1 MTTTTQSP
9 PAGILEY
16 VDPAQ
21 IVLETNVRPS
31 APLTDE
37 FIATIREHGVLQP
50 VRGRRDDT
58 GSVIVRA
65 GQRRVLAAREAG
77 LAAIPVFVVDSTEHT
92 VERIVEQI
100 VENDQ
105 REALTDTDRTAAWQQ
120 LALEGLTPAV
130 IAKRTGTKTARVKT
144 GLKVAG
150 NELAA
155 TAIAAHQ
162 LTLDQAAA
170 LVEFEGDE
178 DTVAELIAIAVET
191 PGQFDHAAQRA
202 RDDQAR
208 ARAREATEQD
218 LAAKGFTILD
228 REPGYQD
235 TSHTRITEL
244 VDSDG
249 NLVTAEQ
256 IAGLDGAAALVRV
269 YYGDDVHVT
278 YFLADPKAHG
288 FAPRFGGGSQS
299 GPMTDDEKAERREV
313 IASNKAWDAA
323 QTVRREWLTQFLG
336 RRTLPKDAPR
346 VIATALATDRTVVAK
361 GLEGGNK
368 LAHDLL
374 GVAQDSAW
382 GADRLAG
389 FAHTHPAKAVHV
401 TLAIVLGGLEAS
413 TGRHSWRNPNRG
425 TAGYLTTLEAWGYT
439 LSDVEQIIIAHTQIH
454 EVDEVE
460 VDDEAEV
467 GETPEESTADEAEVE
482 LAV

>member
-9 PAGILEY
+9 PVGILEY

-77 LAAIPVFVVDSTEHT
+77 LTAIPVFVVDSTEHT

-105 REALTDTDRTAAWQQ
+105 REALTDTERTAAWQQ

-170 LVEFEGDE
+170 LVEFEADE
-178 DTVAELIAIAVET
+178 GTVAELIAIAVET
-191 PGQFDHAAQRA
+191 PGQFDHAVQRA

-218 LAAKGFTILD
+218 LAAQGYTILD

-235 TSHTRITEL
+235 TTHTRITEL

-288 FAPRFGGGSQS
+288 FAPRFGGGQS
-299 GPMTDDEKAERREV
+299 GPMTDEEKAERREV
-313 IASNKAWDAA
+313 IANNKAWDAA
-323 QTVRREWLTQFLG
+323 QTVRREWLTQFFG

-346 VIATALATDRTVVAK
+346 VIATALAADRTVVAK
-361 GLEGGNK
+361 GLDGGNK

-374 GVAQDSAW
+374 GVAQDSGW

-389 FAHTHPAKAVHV
+389 FVHTHPAKAAHV
-401 TLAIVLGGLEAS
+401 TLAIVLGGLEGS
-413 TGRHSWRNPNRG
+413 TGRHSWRNPDRRTG
-425 TAGYLTTLEAWGYT
+425 GYLTTLEAWGYT
-439 LSDVEQIIIAHTQIH
+439 LCDVEQIVVAHTQTH
-454 EVDEVE
+454 EVDGVE
-460 VDDEAEV
+460 VDDETEV
-467 GETPEESTADEAEVE
+467 GEAPEESTADGVEVE
-482 LAV
+482 PAV